1 MSPPNPPTIRP
12 APRIVARNE
21 TDRNESE
28 PPARVDDSQA
38 SIPPVR
44 VDDRFDRQAEATIYS
59 IAEDRRRLDALTKER
74 NELYDANARMS
85 AQLEVLRE
93 ELRHREEEIVRRNI
107 LAESWHGE
115 AMRLR
120 SAGDIAVAAWM
131 AATGQQ
137 NETDEEG

>member
-1 MSPPNPPTIRP
+1 M
-12 APRIVARNE
+12 
-21 TDRNESE
+21 
-28 PPARVDDSQA
+28 
-38 SIPPVR
+38 
-44 VDDRFDRQAEATIYS
+44 DDRFDRQAEATIYS
-59 IAEDRRRLDALTKER
+59 IAEDRRRLEALTQER

-120 SAGDIAVAAWM
+120 AAGDIAIAAWM
-131 AATGQQ
+131 TAVGQ
-137 NETDEEG
+137 EDKTDDER

>member
-1 MSPPNPPTIRP
+1 MSPPNPTRP
-12 APRIVARNE
+12 APRIVA
-21 TDRNESE
+21 RNESE

-38 SIPPVR
+38 QVPAR

-93 ELRHREEEIVRRNI
+93 ELSSREDEIVRRNI

-131 AATGQQ
+131 AATGQKD
-137 NETDEEG
+137 ETDEVP

>member
-1 MSPPNPPTIRP
+1 M
-12 APRIVARNE
+12 
-21 TDRNESE
+21 RNESE
-28 PPARVDDSQA
+28 PPVRADDSQA
-38 SIPPVR
+38 SIQPAR

-85 AQLEVLRE
+85 AQLDVLRE
-93 ELRHREEEIVRRNI
+93 ELRNREEEIVRRNI

-120 SAGDIAVAAWM
+120 SAGDIAIAAWM
-131 AATGQQ
+131 TAVGQ
-137 NETDEEG
+137 ECGADGE